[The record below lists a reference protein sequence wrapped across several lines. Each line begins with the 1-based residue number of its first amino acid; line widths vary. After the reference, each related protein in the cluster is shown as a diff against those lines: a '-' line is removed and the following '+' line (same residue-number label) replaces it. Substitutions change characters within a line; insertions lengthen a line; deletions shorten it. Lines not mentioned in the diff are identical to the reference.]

1 MTDFLHVDGD
11 PVLASAPQHGE
22 APQGSR
28 IKKYDFRQPK
38 LVSKE
43 IMRALHKIHNLF
55 ARNVKRIFA
64 NTLNLK
70 TEVTLHEIEQVIFAQ
85 FLNTIEPPTALFL
98 FNIEELGEW
107 AVLQMDPSFCVFF
120 VEHQSGGRSVELG
133 QARALTRI
141 EERVMGRTIQKIF
154 KELTHIWSTYIN
166 MTILHHVYES
176 KPANIRTISSHI
188 PGIAITFM
196 LSIEGIEVPFRVCYP
211 YALLKEQM
219 MSSFGKL
226 DTNNNKSMLSAEQR
240 LLFKNDMKQVDVTAK
255 AQLGETNISLETLM
269 QLEEGDLI
277 KLDQRIEDPLEIHIN
292 NKLKMFGYPG
302 IKSNNK
308 AIKIFNILKSDS

>member
-1 MTDFLHVDGD
+1 MSDFLNAEATVRAQAPTGD
-11 PVLASAPQHGE
+11 P
-22 APQGSR
+22 QGPR
-28 IKKYDFRQPK
+28 VKKYDFRHPK

-43 IMRALHKIHNLF
+43 IMRALHEIHNLF
-55 ARNVKRIFA
+55 GRNVKRIFT
-64 NTLNLK
+64 NSLNLT
-70 TEVTLHEIEQVIFAQ
+70 TEVTLHDIEQVIFAE
-85 FLNTIEPPTALFL
+85 FLNLIEPPTALFL

-107 AVLQMDPSFCVFF
+107 AVLQMDSAFCVSF
-120 VEHQSGGRSVELG
+120 VENQSGGRKLELG

-154 KELTHIWSTYIN
+154 KELTHIWSSYIN

-188 PGIAITFM
+188 PGIAVTFM

-226 DTNNNKSMLSAEQR
+226 DTNGKKSMLSAEER
-240 LLFKNDMKQVDVTAK
+240 LVFKNDMKQVDVTATVE
-255 AQLGETNISLETLM
+255 LGQTKMSLSKL
-269 QLEEGDLI
+269 LSLDEGDLV
-277 KLDQRIEDPLEIHIN
+277 KLNQRIDDPLDIYVN
-292 NKLKMFGYPG
+292 NRHKMLGYPG
-302 IKSNNK
+302 MKNANK
-308 AIKIFNILKSDS
+308 AVKIFEILKSDS